1 MTEITTAQHVQ
12 PRTVDVAQGWRWIAA
27 GFRLFGK
34 SPQIWIVFFLIYLV
48 VELVL
53 AVFVPVVGAIASAL
67 LDPIFL
73 AGFMAGCRALELDEE
88 LEITHLF
95 AGFKA
100 NARQLATLGGLYLSG
115 KILIVMFAMGV
126 ASMLYGPMAPLDL
139 DKLDAAD
146 PALLPLLMQY
156 MAMGVVVMALLLPL
170 LMAYWFAP
178 ALVLFDGL
186 SAKQAMKL
194 SFAACLR
201 NVLPFTLYGVIGL
214 ALFVLGSIPLGLG
227 LLAVIPV
234 LFATSIYTAY
244 RDIFVTANPEADPD

>member
-1 MTEITTAQHVQ
+1 MTETAPTQAQHVQ
-12 PRTVDVAQGWRWIAA
+12 PRTVDMAQGWRWIVA
-27 GFRLFGK
+27 GFRLFAR

-53 AVFVPVVGAIASAL
+53 ALFVPVVGPLGSAL

-73 AGFMAGCRALELDEE
+73 AGFMAGCRAQELDEE
-88 LEITHLF
+88 LEITHLL

-100 NARQLATLGGLYLSG
+100 NVRQLATLGGLYLSG
-115 KILIVMFAMGV
+115 KILIVILAMGV
-126 ASMLYGPMAPLDL
+126 TGMIYGSMAPLEL

-146 PALLPLLMQY
+146 PALLPLLTQY
-156 MAMGVVVMALLLPL
+156 MVMGALVMAMLVPL

-186 SAKQAMKL
+186 SARQAMKL

-201 NVLPFTLYGVIGL
+201 NFLPFTLYGVAGM
-214 ALFVLGSIPLGLG
+214 ALFALGAIPLGLG
-227 LLAVIPV
+227 LLAVVPV
-234 LFATSIYTAY
+234 LFATSIYAAY
-244 RDIFVTANPEADPD
+244 RDIFVAASGD